1 MRSAITMPIKTL
13 PIKLVLLLIILIIGS
28 YTIAQDTITN
38 IVPNSSFEGV
48 KTRDFSVL
56 DLDNGSTNYKRY
68 LREWTNPNLSSPDL
82 FYKFPEGIQED
93 CNRYNVECNAPLY
106 GKFLAGIIIYGNA
119 DQADEWR
126 EYLQVKLSEPI
137 KPKRKY
143 LIEFYV
149 VNYALNRGAHANNIG
164 FAFSK
169 KPIEEATYSTI
180 DLLPVYNHEEMIENV
195 GEDWYKIS
203 TVVSV
208 NNSYKYLV
216 IGNFY
221 KNADTKTNGTPNNR
235 VEVLIDNVKAEPI
248 PEKDKDGKTNESK
261 AYISSIE
268 FGSNESTFKTN
279 DSHSLKDVIAFLNA
293 NPQAFVNLK
302 GHTDNV
308 GNEQYNL
315 ALSKKRAESVKH
327 YLVANGIADDRIL
340 LNYFG
345 EQTPINS
352 NDSETTRKHNRRVEI
367 ICFKK

>member
-1 MRSAITMPIKTL
+1 MLIKFLSLKFAAICLAFAIHAN
-13 PIKLVLLLIILIIGS
+13 
-28 YTIAQDTITN
+28 AQDTITN
-38 IVPNSSFEGV
+38 IIPNSSFEGV
-48 KTRDFSVL
+48 KTRDYSAF
-56 DLDNGSTNYKRY
+56 DLENGAGNYKLY
-68 LREWTNPNLSSPDL
+68 LKDWTNPNISSPDL
-82 FYKFPEGIQED
+82 FYKFPEGIEED
-93 CNRYNVECNAPLY
+93 CDRLNVKCNAPLY
-106 GKFLAGIIIYGNA
+106 GNFLAGIIIYGNA
-119 DQADEWR
+119 DQADDWR
-126 EYLQVKLSEPI
+126 EYLQIKLSQPI
-137 KPKRKY
+137 KPMRKY

-169 KPIEEATYSTI
+169 KPIEEETYSTI

-208 NNSYKYLV
+208 NNSYNYLV

-221 KNADTKTNGTPNNR
+221 KNAETQTNGNSNRR
-235 VEVLIDNVKAEPI
+235 VEVLIDNVRAAPI
-248 PEKDKDGKTNESK
+248 PEKDENRKTNESK
-261 AYISSIE
+261 AYVSSIE
-268 FGSNESTFKTN
+268 FGSNESTLKSFDN
-279 DSHSLKDVIAFLNA
+279 NSLKDVIAFLNA
-293 NPQAFVNLK
+293 NPKAFVNLK

-315 ALSKKRAESVKH
+315 ALSKKRAVSVKQ

-352 NDSETTRKHNRRVEI
+352 NDTETTRKHNRRVDI